1 MRITI
6 GHLRRIIR
14 EVVEETQIPGA
25 SEQEINDAIER
36 YSGEESDYW
45 DGYIREQFLDMSVG
59 GNPDGLRNPNL
70 SNFNPGVEYPS
81 FKNWRDE
88 DFKRVVDEVD
98 MILGIA

>member
-1 MRITI
+1 MKISV
-6 GHLRRIIR
+6 GQLRRIIR
-14 EVVEETQIPGA
+14 EVVKETQIPGA

-45 DGYIREQFLDMSVG
+45 NGYVRKQFLDMYVG

-70 SNFNPGVEYPS
+70 SKFNPGVEYPS

-88 DFKRVVDEVD
+88 DFKRVIDEVD
-98 MILGIA
+98 KILGIA